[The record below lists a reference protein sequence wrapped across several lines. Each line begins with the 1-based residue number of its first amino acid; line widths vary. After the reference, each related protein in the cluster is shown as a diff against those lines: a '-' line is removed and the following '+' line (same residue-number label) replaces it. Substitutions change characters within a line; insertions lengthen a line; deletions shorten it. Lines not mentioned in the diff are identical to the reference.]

1 MIESAYNLNNPLFVN
16 SQTVSAD
23 KMNSFF
29 HLNSGQVVLE
39 TVKQVR
45 LQKTLFR
52 VIFQIYNK
60 ITLVMGYF
68 VDKHEI

>member
-16 SQTVSAD
+16 SQTVSIN

-29 HLNSGQVVLE
+29 HLKSRQVVME
-39 TVKQVR
+39 TVKKVR
-45 LQKTLFR
+45 PQETLFR

-68 VDKHEI
+68 VDKHEM